1 MNIKGRIYI
10 ESRCARLIEEA
21 VGQDNLPSIRTST
34 DKRGVEIF
42 MESPSVGSLLS
53 TTDDLLMNIKIVT
66 DLFDLLEL

>member
-1 MNIKGRIYI
+1 MKIKGRIYI
-10 ESRCARLIEEA
+10 ESGCARLIEES

-34 DKRGVEIF
+34 DGRGVEIF
-42 MESPSVGSLLS
+42 IESPSVGSLLS

>member
-10 ESRCARLIEEA
+10 ESISARLIEESIR
-21 VGQDNLPSIRTST
+21 QDNLPSIRTST
-34 DKRGVEIF
+34 DGRGVEIF
-42 MESPSVGSLLS
+42 IESPSVGSLLS